1 MKMTNYEAILRMEPQ
16 QMESFLDQVYLTG
29 LNQGMYAES
38 NRNEDILEDN
48 PYHLQWLQGPAEE
61 ATAQIT
67 AEDGDLL
74 LLSALTETILRSA
87 GISRPE

>member
-1 MKMTNYEAILRMEPQ
+1 MTNYEAVCRMNPR

-29 LNQGMYAES
+29 LNQGMYAERS
-38 NRNEDILEDN
+38 QDDSILEEN
-48 PYHLQWLQGPAEE
+48 PYHLQWLQAPAEE

-74 LLSALTETILRSA
+74 LLSALTETILRNA